1 MGKYIYTYI
10 ENEQMYE
17 ESPSL
22 AELLAREGFFCKKI
36 VTGRIEYIK
45 VKDFETQIK
54 DAQWLVFTSKNA
66 VAGFAYNAG
75 NVVPAG
81 VKVAVVGKNT
91 QNALRTACGI
101 EADYVSSKAT
111 GLALGEE
118 LMNAVSGR
126 VVYLCAEVTSG
137 SLEEAMKEYE
147 NLIKIQ
153 VYRNEPVDYDG
164 MEYDSM
170 DCGDIDGIIVTSGS
184 SGERIKW
191 LIDRLDDVLVY
202 SIGPACSKKLMEAGI
217 VKKRIVEAEKH
228 TYDGLV
234 EAVRCRADEKPVND
248 ESVRLDINEYLERPK
263 EVLSMFS
270 EALRILDRN
279 TAELMVDR
287 MKDEMD
293 ELKVQKGKLEAQ
305 NGELE
310 ARKGELEAQNE
321 ALKAYFKE
329 KDAAIEA
336 KDAEIER
343 LKKLLE
349 EQNK

>member
-10 ENEQMYE
+10 ENGQMYD

-22 AELLAREGFFCKKI
+22 AELLAKEGLICEKI

-66 VAGFAYNAG
+66 VAGFAYNVGTVVSAG
-75 NVVPAG
+75 I
-81 VKVAVVGKNT
+81 KVAVVGKNT

-118 LMNAVSGR
+118 LMSVVSGR
-126 VVYLCAEVTSG
+126 VAYLCAEVTSG

-147 NLIKIQ
+147 NLIKIP
-153 VYRNEPVDYDG
+153 VYRNEPVDYDT

-191 LIDRLDDVLVY
+191 LIDRLEDVLVY

-217 VKKRIVEAEKH
+217 VKERIVEAEKH

-234 EAVRCRADEKPVND
+234 EAVSCWQEKIQYWN
-248 ESVRLDINEYLERPK
+248 
-263 EVLSMFS
+263 
-270 EALRILDRN
+270 
-279 TAELMVDR
+279 
-287 MKDEMD
+287 
-293 ELKVQKGKLEAQ
+293 
-305 NGELE
+305 
-310 ARKGELEAQNE
+310 
-321 ALKAYFKE
+321 
-329 KDAAIEA
+329 
-336 KDAEIER
+336 
-343 LKKLLE
+343 
-349 EQNK
+349 